1 MVTYNQALQWV
12 MVTVAGCL
20 TKAICFRRRQKIAKA
35 GSRVLENVSSL
46 PDDKL
51 AFNDFYT
58 RNVKRMI
65 ARQNINFKFE
75 QDITM

>member
-1 MVTYNQALQWV
+1 MSKKKPGLWLLLQGV
-12 MVTVAGCL
+12 NKSVL
-20 TKAICFRRRQKIAKA
+20 RFRRKQEIAKG
-35 GSRVLENVSSL
+35 GSRVFENVSSL

-51 AFNDFYT
+51 TFTDFYT

-75 QDITM
+75 QDI